1 MIRQMVVQ
9 FKPGKNKCCRDM
21 FVFYGVEDLTT
32 NATTLNHSP
41 IWLLR
46 IVNIA
51 KYCHNF
57 VNK

>member
-1 MIRQMVVQ
+1 MIRQMVMQ
-9 FKPGKNKCCRDM
+9 FKLGKDNYCGDV
-21 FVFYGVEDLTT
+21 FVFHGVEDLTT
-32 NATTLNHSP
+32 NATTLNHYP

-46 IVNIA
+46 MVNIA